1 VAARPRLIAVG
12 DPASR
17 SATRERAA
25 IVLLVLAWGA
35 TFAAVKI
42 GLESAPPVLFAG
54 LRALL
59 GGAVMAVLAWHRTG
73 MPRLAGQGREYSL
86 LTALNVLLFFGLQ
99 TVAIGLLPSGLAAV
113 LIYLQPVLV
122 GLLAWWLLGE
132 PMTTSK
138 ILGLVLGFAGILV
151 VSGGAFAGHVSAV
164 GVGLAV
170 VSALAW
176 ALGTIVFKAT
186 DGRVDPW
193 WAVALPFLVG
203 GALLTV
209 VGLVVEGP
217 DINWSPRFVVA
228 LVFVGL
234 VGTALAWS
242 LWFGRVA
249 AGEAGRAASYIFFVP
264 LVGVVVGAA
273 LLDETLTPSLLVGAS
288 LVVLGVY
295 LVNRRPRVPRTA
307 TDTSP
312 RPGRRPG
319 GQDEA

>member
-1 VAARPRLIAVG
+1 
-12 DPASR
+12 
-17 SATRERAA
+17 
-25 IVLLVLAWGA
+25 VLLILAWGT

-54 LRALL
+54 LRSVL
-59 GGAVMAVLAWHRTG
+59 GGALMAVLAWRRSG
-73 MPRLAGQGREYSL
+73 WPQLAGQGRAYTL

-99 TVAIGLLPSGLAAV
+99 TAAIGLLPSGLAAV
-113 LIYLQPVLV
+113 LVYLQPVLV
-122 GLLAWWLLGE
+122 GVLAWWLLAE
-132 PMTTSK
+132 PMTGAK
-138 ILGLVLGFAGILV
+138 VVGLVLGFAGIVV
-151 VSGGAFAGHVSAV
+151 VSGGAFAGHVSAQ

-170 VSALAW
+170 ASALAW

-193 WAVALPFLVG
+193 WAVALPFLAG
-203 GALLTV
+203 GVLLML

-217 DINWSPRFVVA
+217 DVRWSLRFVAA
-228 LVFVGL
+228 LAFAGF

-264 LVGVVVGAA
+264 LVGVVVGAV
-273 LLDETLTPSLLVGAS
+273 LLDETLTFSLLVGAA

-295 LVNRRPRVPRTA
+295 LVNRRQRQQA
-307 TDTSP
+307 TP
-312 RPGRRPG
+312 
-319 GQDEA
+319 

>member
-1 VAARPRLIAVG
+1 M
-12 DPASR
+12 
-17 SATRERAA
+17 
-25 IVLLVLAWGA
+25 LLVLAWGA
-35 TFAAVKI
+35 TFSAVKV

-59 GGAVMAVLAWHRTG
+59 GGAVMAVLAWRRTG
-73 MPRLAGQGREYSL
+73 LPALAGQGRAYTL

-113 LIYLQPVLV
+113 LVYLQPVLV
-122 GLLAWWLLGE
+122 GLLAWWLLEE
-132 PMTTSK
+132 PMTTAK
-138 ILGLVLGFAGILV
+138 VLGLLVGFGGILV
-151 VSGGAFAGHVSAV
+151 VSGGAFSGHVSAT
-164 GVGLAV
+164 GVALAV
-170 VSALAW
+170 ASALAW

-203 GALLTV
+203 GALLTL

-217 DINWSPRFVVA
+217 DLTWSPRFAVA
-228 LVFVGL
+228 LVFAGL

-242 LWFGRVA
+242 LWFGLVA

-264 LVGVVVGAA
+264 LVGVAVGVV
-273 LLDETLTPSLLVGAS
+273 LLGETLTASLLAGAA

-295 LVNRRPRVPRTA
+295 LVNRRPRRAVVA
-307 TDTSP
+307 
-312 RPGRRPG
+312 RPG
-319 GQDEA
+319 

>member
-17 SATRERAA
+17 SAARERAA
-25 IVLLVLAWGA
+25 IALLILAWGA

-42 GLESAPPVLFAG
+42 GLESSPPVLFAG
-54 LRALL
+54 LRSLI
-59 GGAVMAVLAWHRTG
+59 GGALMAVLAWSRTG
-73 MPRLAGQGREYSL
+73 MPRLAGHGREYTL
-86 LTALNVLLFFGLQ
+86 LTVLNVLLFFGLQ
-99 TVAIGLLPSGLAAV
+99 TAAIALLPSGLAAV

-122 GLLAWWLLGE
+122 GVLAWWLLDE
-132 PMTTSK
+132 PMTTAK
-138 ILGLVLGFAGILV
+138 ILGLVLGFAGIV
-151 VSGGAFAGHVSAV
+151 VVGGGAFAGHVSAA

-170 VSALAW
+170 ASALAW

-186 DGRVDPW
+186 DGRVDAW

-217 DINWSPRFVVA
+217 DITWSPRFVAA
-228 LVFVGL
+228 LAFAGF
-234 VGTALAWS
+234 VGTALAWA
-242 LWFGRVA
+242 LWFGLVA

-264 LVGVVVGAA
+264 LVGVVVGAV
-273 LLDETLTPSLLVGAS
+273 LLDETLTVSLLVGAA

-295 LVNRRPRVPRTA
+295 LVNRRPRDTRTP
-307 TDTSP
+307 TDPSLDPDQT
-312 RPGRRPG
+312 
-319 GQDEA
+319 

>member
-1 VAARPRLIAVG
+1 V
-12 DPASR
+12 
-17 SATRERAA
+17 
-25 IVLLVLAWGA
+25 AWGT

-54 LRALL
+54 LRSVL
-59 GGAVMAVLAWHRTG
+59 GGALMAVLAWRRTG
-73 MPRLAGQGREYSL
+73 WPQLAGQGREYTL

-113 LIYLQPVLV
+113 LVYLQPVLV
-122 GLLAWWLLGE
+122 GVLAWWFLGE
-132 PMTTSK
+132 PMTGARVV
-138 ILGLVLGFAGILV
+138 GLVLGFAGIVV
-151 VSGGAFAGHVSAV
+151 VSGGAFAGDVSIP

-170 VSALAW
+170 ASALAW

-203 GALLTV
+203 GVLLTL

-217 DINWSPRFVVA
+217 EISWSPRFVAA
-228 LVFVGL
+228 LMFAGF

-242 LWFGRVA
+242 LWFGLVA

-264 LVGVVVGAA
+264 LVGVVVGAV
-273 LLDETLTPSLLVGAS
+273 LLDETLTLSLLLGAA

-295 LVNRRPRVPRTA
+295 LVNRRPRPIQRAPGVPIRQRA
-307 TDTSP
+307 RSVPPDDS
-312 RPGRRPG
+312 
-319 GQDEA
+319 